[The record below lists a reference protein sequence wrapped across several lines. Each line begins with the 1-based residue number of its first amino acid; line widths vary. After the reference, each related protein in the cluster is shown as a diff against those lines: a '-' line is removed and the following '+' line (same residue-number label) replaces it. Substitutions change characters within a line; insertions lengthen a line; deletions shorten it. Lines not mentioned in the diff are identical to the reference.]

1 MLANFFLN
9 YYLSSLTSI
18 PTPPLF
24 LSKMSR
30 QKLIT
35 WRNRAGQKQTS
46 NLTGFDSFGLL
57 EITSPVTRWPEITHL
72 LNLWLATIP
81 HWGPSVPSGRVQVAM
96 DDSSSLPPPASAFIL
111 SNCLRDLFLP
121 RPKKGK
127 APCNSF
133 SQDKTWSA
141 VMFKTDTH
149 YKKFLFLSPPIVSR
163 LSFPFFF
170 RCYAVLH
177 CAWRLIMKAADA
189 ALAVLRR
196 YEG

>member
-24 LSKMSR
+24 LSKRSR

-81 HWGPSVPSGRVQVAM
+81 HWGPSVPSGRVQLAM
-96 DDSSSLPPPASAFIL
+96 DDSNSLPPPASAFIL

-121 RPKKGK
+121 RPKKEK

-133 SQDKTWSA
+133 SQDKTRSA

-149 YKKFLFLSPPIVSR
+149 LKKKKKKVSIFIASNCFKAFFSLF
-163 LSFPFFF
+163 F
-170 RCYAVLH
+170 
-177 CAWRLIMKAADA
+177 
-189 ALAVLRR
+189 
-196 YEG
+196 